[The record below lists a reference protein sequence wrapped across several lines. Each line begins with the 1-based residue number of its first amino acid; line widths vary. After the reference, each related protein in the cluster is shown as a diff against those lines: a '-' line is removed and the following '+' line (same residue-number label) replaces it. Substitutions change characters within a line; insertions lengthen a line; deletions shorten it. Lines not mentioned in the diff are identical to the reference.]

1 MPISPELA
9 KRFASRFLSPADLAW
24 AEGVPLSDAGH
35 GYDSFGMHPAFI
47 ATGLATFKGLHSRYF
62 RVKSYGTEN
71 IPKTGRGILTGNHS
85 GTIPIDGMMLWL
97 DVLINA
103 RRVPRPIAD
112 HFVPTLPYLGVL
124 FARAGMVGGSRG
136 NVRALLNAGELL
148 MIFPEG
154 VPGIGK
160 PYRDRYQLQDWRV
173 GHAELAIRHQAPVIP
188 VAFIGAEEQMPQIAR
203 LDGLGKM
210 LGLPYLPIPAS
221 PIPLPV
227 RYHIHYGQPIDLAA
241 DYRPEQADDPDVVRE
256 AASRVKE
263 AVQGLIIH
271 GLSKRKGVFR

>member
-9 KRFASRFLSPADLAW
+9 QRIAKRFLSPADQAW
-24 AEGVPLSDAGH
+24 AEGIPIRDAGH
-35 GYDSFGMHPAFI
+35 GYDSFGMHPAFV
-47 ATGLATFKGLHSRYF
+47 ATGLAAFKGFHSHYF

-71 IPKTGRGILTGNHS
+71 IPATGRGILTGNHS

-103 RRVPRPIAD
+103 QRIPRPIAD
-112 HFVPTLPYLGVL
+112 HFVPALPYIGVL
-124 FARAGMVGGSRG
+124 FSRCGMVGGSRG
-136 NVRALLNAGELL
+136 NVRALLNAEELL

-160 PYRDRYQLQDWRV
+160 PYKDRYQLQDWRV

-203 LDGLGKM
+203 LDGLGKR
-210 LGLPYLPIPAS
+210 LGLPYLPIPAT
-221 PIPLPV
+221 PFPLPV
-227 RYHIHYGQPIDLAA
+227 RYHIHYGKPIDLAE
-241 DYRPEQADDPDVVRE
+241 DYSPEQADDPAVVRE
-256 AASRVKE
+256 AALRVKA
-263 AVQGLIIH
+263 AVQELIRQGLQ
-271 GLSKRKGVFR
+271 KRKGVFR